1 MIKTTKI
8 SESII
13 NELPELFSSR
23 VFDLCFKK
31 GMWISGGF
39 ARKIGHL
46 CLGLDKQ
53 KPIDSVIRYFGSMH
67 TDIDFYSSN
76 IEAIKS
82 VSKFS
87 NPCDLQMES
96 YDYDSRSAF
105 YKTPFA
111 SNVDLEFRK
120 LERVNR
126 SFGYIPIQLVTKFL
140 FKGVSSCFESTDITN
155 CKYAIT
161 KEGDSYKLHFD
172 SKALD
177 YDLKKEL
184 HINHTKSPYTISR
197 IRKYIKDSNRG
208 IVALSKDPENTTR
221 FHELL
226 YKIIENK
233 WPEVYN
239 MQTADF
245 VLDSLRNLSDV
256 HSLTNFELSLFIGKL
271 TETICTS
278 TEKIKHD
285 SGYGVFINYAYEERD
300 WASNVIKSR
309 AK

>member
-1 MIKTTKI
+1 MIKTTALP
-8 SESII
+8 ESII
-13 NELPELFSSR
+13 NELPEIFSSK
-23 VFDLCFKK
+23 VFELCLKK

-53 KPIDSVIRYFGSMH
+53 SPVDSVIKYFGSMH

-76 IEAIKS
+76 IEAVKS
-82 VSKFS
+82 VCNFN
-87 NPCDLQMES
+87 NPHDSQIE
-96 YDYDSRSAF
+96 YDVRSVF

-140 FKGVSSCFESTDITN
+140 FKDVTECFDSTDITN

-161 KEGDSYKLHFD
+161 KEDDKYQLHFD

-184 HINHTKSPYTISR
+184 HISHTKSPYTISR

-208 IVALSKDPENTTR
+208 INSLSKDEETTSR

-226 YKIIENK
+226 YKVVENK

-245 VLDSLRNLSDV
+245 VLTSLKNLSAV
-256 HSLTNFELSLFIGKL
+256 HDLTNFELSLFIGKL
-271 TETICTS
+271 TESICTS
-278 TEKIKHD
+278 TKELKNN
-285 SGYGVFINYAYEERD
+285 SGYGVFINYIYEERD
-300 WASNVIKSR
+300 WASNVINSR
-309 AK
+309 VK